1 MKKIWHLVLTGGP
14 CSGKT
19 TAIATIEK
27 ELSARGYHVLIVPE
41 TATELISNG
50 IRPFGNC
57 LDNFSFQIILF
68 EKQLHK
74 EKLYLKVAKAIP
86 ANKIVI
92 LYDRGLMD
100 NKTYLSQEDFNK
112 LLALFKTDEIS
123 VKDRYDAVFHLVTAA
138 DGAEKYYTL
147 ENNSSRTE
155 TPQKARSLDKKGIEN
170 WTGHPH
176 LRILDNSTD
185 FQQKIGRLMAE
196 VYAVLGDPVPI
207 EIERKFLVKKPSL
220 DDISKYVSITAV
232 NIVQTYLKSEN
243 GSEVRLRQRGINGSY
258 FYYLTEK
265 TPINNLKRVEKEKK
279 ISERQYIELLN
290 KADTSLKQIIKKRAC
305 FVYMNQYFELDL
317 YDFSDDKAI
326 VEIELTSESDTVHF
340 PEFLTIIKE
349 ITDDLNYRNIA
360 LAKKQTLEP

>member
-1 MKKIWHLVLTGGP
+1 MKEILHLVLTGGP

-57 LDNFSFQIILF
+57 LDNFSFQKILF

-74 EKLYLKVAKAIP
+74 EMLYLKVAKEIP
-86 ANKIVI
+86 ADRVVI
-92 LYDRGLMD
+92 IYDRGLMD
-100 NKTYLSQEDFNK
+100 NKTYLSKDDFNK
-112 LLALFKTDEIS
+112 LLDFFKTDEIS

-138 DGAEKYYTL
+138 DGAEEYYTL

-155 TPQKARSLDKKGIEN
+155 TPEQARALDKKGIEN

-176 LRILDNSTD
+176 LRIIDNSTD
-185 FQQKIGRLMAE
+185 FRHKIGRLMAE
-196 VYAVLGDPVPI
+196 VYAVLGDPVPV
-207 EIERKFLVKKPSL
+207 EIERKFLIKKPDL
-220 DDISKYVSITAV
+220 TDISKHVATTSV

-243 GSEVRLRQRGINGSY
+243 GTEVRLRQRGINGSY

-265 TPINNLKRVEKEKK
+265 TAISNLKRIEKEKK
-279 ISERQYIELLN
+279 ISERQYIESLN
-290 KADTSLKQIIKKRAC
+290 LADTSLKQIVKVRVC

-326 VEIELTSESDTVHF
+326 VEIELTSESDKVHF
-340 PEFLTIIKE
+340 PEFLTMIKE
-349 ITDDLNYRNIA
+349 ITDDMNYRNIA
-360 LAKKQTLEP
+360 LARRQVL

>member
-1 MKKIWHLVLTGGP
+1 MKEIWHLVLTGGP

-57 LDNFSFQIILF
+57 LDNFAFQKVLF

-74 EKLYLKVAKAIP
+74 EKLYLKVAKEIP
-86 ANKIVI
+86 ANKVVI

-100 NKTYLSQEDFNK
+100 NKTYLSLEDFDK
-112 LLALFKTDEIS
+112 LLEFFKTDEIS
-123 VKDRYDAVFHLVTAA
+123 IKDRYDAVFHLVTAA
-138 DGAEKYYTL
+138 DGAEEYYTL

-155 TPQKARSLDKKGIEN
+155 TPEKARSLDKKGIEN

-185 FQQKIGRLMAE
+185 FNQKINRLMAE

-207 EIERKFLVKKPSL
+207 EIERKYLVKKPNL
-220 DDISKYVSITAV
+220 DEISKYVTITAV

-265 TPINNLKRVEKEKK
+265 TAINNLKRVEKEKK
-279 ISERQYIELLN
+279 ISQREYIDSLN
-290 KADTSLKQIIKKRAC
+290 LADTSLKQIIKKRVC

-317 YDFSDDKAI
+317 YEFSDDKAI
-326 VEIELTSESDTVHF
+326 VEIELTTESDEVCF
-340 PEFLTIIKE
+340 PEFLTVIKE

-360 LAKKQTLEP
+360 LARSQKL

>member
-1 MKKIWHLVLTGGP
+1 MKEIWHLVLTGGP

-57 LDNFSFQIILF
+57 LDNLSFQKILF
-68 EKQLHK
+68 EKQSHK
-74 EKLYLKVAKAIP
+74 EMLYLEVAKKIP
-86 ANKIVI
+86 ANKVVI
-92 LYDRGLMD
+92 LYDRGLME
-100 NKTYLSQEDFNK
+100 NKTYLSIEDFNK
-112 LLALFKTDEIS
+112 LLEFFKTDEIS

-138 DGAEKYYTL
+138 DGAEEYYTL

-155 TPQKARSLDKKGIEN
+155 TPEQARILDKKGIEN

-176 LRILDNSTD
+176 LRIIDNSTD
-185 FQQKIGRLMAE
+185 FHQKINRLMAE

-207 EIERKFLVKKPSL
+207 EIERKFLVKKPNL
-220 DDISKYVSITAV
+220 EDISKHVAMTSV
-232 NIVQTYLKSEN
+232 NIVQTYLKSE
-243 GSEVRLRQRGINGSY
+243 GDSEVRLRQRGINGSY

-265 TPINNLKRVEKEKK
+265 TTINNLKRVEREKK
-279 ISERQYIELLN
+279 ISEREYIELLN
-290 KADTSLKQIIKKRAC
+290 LADTSLKQIVKKRVC

-317 YDFSDDKAI
+317 FDFSNDKAI
-326 VEIELTSESDTVHF
+326 VEIELTSESDVVRF

-349 ITDDLNYRNIA
+349 ITDDLSYRNIA
-360 LAKKQTLEP
+360 LARNQKL